1 VEFSGASGEGSDM
14 SLRIVLIDDDDDA
27 RELLSMLLGSDG
39 HAIVEAAT
47 GAEGLAAVREHAPD
61 LVLVDLDLPDVSGL
75 DVARELRAEGSRVHL
90 VALTGRAHHADRSA
104 AIAAGFDHHA
114 TKPVDLASLR
124 AYLSERTRSA

>member
-1 VEFSGASGEGSDM
+1 MA
-14 SLRIVLIDDDDDA
+14 LRIVLIDDDDDA

-61 LVLVDLDLPDVSGL
+61 LVLVDLDIPDVSGL
-75 DVARELRAEGSRVHL
+75 DVARDLRAEGSRVHV

>member
-1 VEFSGASGEGSDM
+1 M

-47 GAEGLAAVREHAPD
+47 GAEGLDAVREHAPD

-104 AIAAGFDHHA
+104 ATAAGFDHHV
-114 TKPVDLASLR
+114 TKPVDLGRLR
-124 AYLSERTRSA
+124 AYLSERTREP